1 MAKAVQTP
9 SGAWRIQLKLNGQ
22 KLSKTLD
29 KKRDVEQWALEQQAQ
44 GKRLKGGWRTFRD
57 AAEKYMEDVSSKK
70 DGEKWECIRIAA
82 FIAHFGKVPLG
93 ELDSPDIARWRDT
106 RLKTVSGSTVVREST
121 LLKHIFSTARD
132 EWRWMDHNP
141 FRGVKMPSEAEP
153 RDARWKWHQIKKVL
167 RHAQQGGPK
176 MQEVGDAFHIAL
188 RTAMRL
194 QEVLAAP
201 RGFDKARRVVTLSRT
216 KTGKAVVPVGR
227 IAGKLLERKPF
238 TVNAN
243 EASTLF
249 ARMTKQVLIDG
260 LTFHDSRGTA
270 LTHMAKKVPVEILAK
285 VSRHRDISMLV
296 RTYYRPTPDEVALR
310 L

>member
-1 MAKAVQTP
+1 MAYVRKYRDKWRAEVNRLGQRSSKVFDTKREAQ
-9 SGAWRIQLKLNGQ
+9 AWATEIE
-22 KLSKTLD
+22 SKSKMRAT
-29 KKRDVEQWALEQQAQ
+29 
-44 GKRLKGGWRTFRD
+44 GWRTF
-57 AAEKYMEDVSSKK
+57 AAAAVKYSEEVSIRK
-70 DGEKWECIRIAA
+70 DGERWERTRIAG
-82 FIAHFGKVPLG
+82 FVEHFGDVPLG
-93 ELDSPDIARWRDT
+93 ELDSPHMAKWRDT
-106 RLKTVSGSTVVREST
+106 RLKSVSGSTVVREAA
-121 LLKHIFSTARD
+121 LLKHILSTARD
-132 EWRWMDHNP
+132 EWRWMDHDP

-153 RDARWKWHQIKKVL
+153 RDARWKWHQIRKVL

-176 MQEVGDAFHIAL
+176 MQEVGAAFHIAL

-201 RGFDKARRVVTLSRT
+201 AGFDKARRVVVLGRT

-227 IAGKLLERKPF
+227 IAAKLLDRPAF
-238 TVNAN
+238 TVGAN

-249 ARMTKQVLIDG
+249 ARMTKQVLIEG

-270 LTHMAKKVPVEILAK
+270 LTHMAKKVPVEVLAK

-296 RTYYRPTPDEVALR
+296 RTYYRPTPEEVALR

>member
-9 SGAWRIQLKLNGQ
+9 SGAWRIQLKINGQ

-44 GKRLKGGWRTFRD
+44 GKRVRGGWRTFKD
-57 AAEKYMEDVSSKK
+57 AAEKYMEEVSSKK
-70 DGEKWECIRIAA
+70 HGEKWERIRLMT
-82 FIAHFGKVPLG
+82 FIDYFGKIPLG
-93 ELDSPDIARWRDT
+93 ELDSPDIAKWRDS

-121 LLKHIFSTARD
+121 LLKHLLSTARD

-153 RDARWKWHQIKKVL
+153 RHARWRWNQIRKVL
-167 RHAQQGGPK
+167 RHAKKGGPK

-188 RTAMRL
+188 RTGMRL

-201 RGFDKARRVVTLSRT
+201 QGFDKDRRVVTLART
-216 KTGKAVVPVGR
+216 KTGRAVVPVGR
-227 IAGKLLERKPF
+227 IAAKLLERPAF
-238 TVNAN
+238 TVGAN

-249 ARMTKQVLIDG
+249 ARMTKQLMITG
-260 LTFHDSRGTA
+260 LTLHDSRATA

-285 VSRHRDISMLV
+285 VSRHRDVSMLV
-296 RTYYRPTPDEVALR
+296 RTYYRPTPEEVARR

>member
-1 MAKAVQTP
+1 
-9 SGAWRIQLKLNGQ
+9 
-22 KLSKTLD
+22 
-29 KKRDVEQWALEQQAQ
+29 
-44 GKRLKGGWRTFRD
+44 
-57 AAEKYMEDVSSKK
+57 
-70 DGEKWECIRIAA
+70 
-82 FIAHFGKVPLG
+82 
-93 ELDSPDIARWRDT
+93 
-106 RLKTVSGSTVVREST
+106 
-121 LLKHIFSTARD
+121 
-132 EWRWMDHNP
+132 
-141 FRGVKMPSEAEP
+141 
-153 RDARWKWHQIKKVL
+153 
-167 RHAQQGGPK
+167 
-176 MQEVGDAFHIAL
+176 
-188 RTAMRL
+188 MRL

-227 IAGKLLERKPF
+227 IAAKLLERKPF
-238 TVNAN
+238 TVSAN

-296 RTYYRPTPDEVALR
+296 RTYYRPTPEEVALR

>member
-1 MAKAVQTP
+1 MAYVRKYRDKWRAEVNRQGQRSSKVFSTKREAQAWATETESRSQTR
-9 SGAWRIQLKLNGQ
+9 A
-22 KLSKTLD
+22 T
-29 KKRDVEQWALEQQAQ
+29 
-44 GKRLKGGWRTFRD
+44 GWRNFEE
-57 AAEKYMEDVSSKK
+57 AAKNYLKEVSARKP
-70 DGEKWECIRIAA
+70 GHKWESRRIDG
-82 FIAHFGKVPLG
+82 FVKHFGPVKLG
-93 ELDSPDIARWRDT
+93 DLDAPDIARWRDA

-167 RHAQQGGPK
+167 RQGQRGGPK
-176 MQEVGDAFHIAL
+176 MQEVADAFHIAL

-201 RGFDKARRVVTLSRT
+201 QGFDKARRVVTLSRT

-227 IAGKLLERKPF
+227 IAAKLLDRPAF
-238 TVNAN
+238 TVGAN

-296 RTYYRPTPDEVALR
+296 RTYYRPTPEEVALR